1 MLRSTDREIGDSL
14 TLTRDGTPVTLT
26 IVGEVFDPGNNDGL
40 VLTQAD
46 PGTTLTT
53 WLVSVAD
60 GTDPGEYAD
69 TLQQA
74 LDPLGLTAH
83 LEGTDGA
90 DELVVIID
98 ALAGLLTL
106 MLVTV
111 AGLGVL
117 NAVVLDVRERVH
129 DIGIHKALGMTPR
142 QTLTTVL
149 SSVVLIGLVG
159 GLVGVPAGV
168 VLHGILL
175 PAMGDGAGVELPQVV
190 LSVFGAVGAR
200 GVRAR
205 RAGARHGRRAAARR
219 VGGADPYGDGPADGV
234 AHAAT
239 RVVPMGAAIEVT
251 DLAKAYGELQA
262 VDGVTFDVGEGE
274 FFGILGPNGAGKTT
288 ILEMVEGLRRPDAGT
303 ITLLGESP
311 WPRNPGL
318 LPRIG
323 VQLQSTAFFE
333 RLTAREQIRTMAS
346 LYAVGPEVADE
357 WLERVGL
364 VDKADTRV
372 GDLSGGQAQ
381 RLSIACALVH
391 DPEVVF
397 LDEPTAALDPQARR
411 NLWELLAGLN
421 DSGRTVVLT
430 THYMDEAEALCDRVA
445 IIDHGRI
452 LELDTPANLVRGL
465 DAPTRITVATGQ
477 LTPEEAGAI
486 AGVDEVVEDPA
497 GVVLS
502 TREPVAVLTA
512 LAQQEHLAG
521 IQVQTGTLEDV
532 FLSLTG
538 REYRA

>member
-1 MLRSTDREIGDSL
+1 
-14 TLTRDGTPVTLT
+14 
-26 IVGEVFDPGNNDGL
+26 
-40 VLTQAD
+40 
-46 PGTTLTT
+46 
-53 WLVSVAD
+53 
-60 GTDPGEYAD
+60 
-69 TLQQA
+69 
-74 LDPLGLTAH
+74 
-83 LEGTDGA
+83 
-90 DELVVIID
+90 
-98 ALAGLLTL
+98 
-106 MLVTV
+106 
-111 AGLGVL
+111 
-117 NAVVLDVRERVH
+117 
-129 DIGIHKALGMTPR
+129 
-142 QTLTTVL
+142 
-149 SSVVLIGLVG
+149 
-159 GLVGVPAGV
+159 
-168 VLHGILL
+168 
-175 PAMGDGAGVELPQVV
+175 
-190 LSVFGAVGAR
+190 
-200 GVRAR
+200 
-205 RAGARHGRRAAARR
+205 
-219 VGGADPYGDGPADGV
+219 
-234 AHAAT
+234 
-239 RVVPMGAAIEVT
+239 MGAAIGVT
-251 DLAKAYGELQA
+251 DLAKAYGDLQA

-288 ILEMVEGLRRPDAGT
+288 ILEMVEGLRRPHAGT

-346 LYAVGPEVADE
+346 LYAVGPDVADG

-364 VDKADTRV
+364 GDKADTRV
-372 GDLSGGQAQ
+372 GALAGGQAQ

-411 NLWELLAGLN
+411 NLWQLLAGLN

-465 DAPTRITVATGQ
+465 DAPTRISVATGQ

-486 AGVDEVVEDPA
+486 AGVDEVLEDPA